1 MKLCLSMICSILIV
15 IYIRTLI
22 NLICNDTPIN
32 TIKILCLFIFLVST
46 YTINRFASDFLLTI
60 TTLLLLSGLIV
71 AISFYIARNWG
82 IPSSRHFDTAKTYST
97 NQATMKNL
105 NLFFE
110 VNKG

>member
-60 TTLLLLSGLIV
+60 TTLLLLFV
-71 AISFYIARNWG
+71 AITFYIARNWG

-105 NLFFE
+105 NLFIE